1 MYHLRLKIFIFLCI
15 GGLIVTIGRLV
26 TLQTVG
32 VEQAREDISNMR
44 ILPAEQRPTIRG
56 KILDR
61 RERPLALDEPAFYLQ
76 VEYNLTRYR
85 DRRWQEGRILRAIR
99 QDKPRSVVEA
109 ELAETWKASFQQLDQ
124 VINLA
129 STMAGTSR
137 EEIIEQIDEI
147 NDRLWEMARR
157 IWWRR
162 RNRDSSWEQYFTVRD
177 SIGPGQVITVDL
189 YEMHKSY
196 PLVELKTEQDLLQ
209 AQRALIRLTGLKIE
223 PQAKRSYP
231 YGTAASQLIGWVGP
245 VNETDMNLFENDDY
259 MRYLS
264 GEMLGKFGIERI
276 YEPVLRGRRGEVTYD
291 REGNLLEKKEPIY
304 GRNVQVTIDI
314 ELQQRIEALLAD
326 KSMPHHGKISAAVV
340 LDAARNDILAMASIP
355 TFDLN
360 RIRQYDYYNEVFH
373 DPNSPMIHRALEKN
387 YPPGSTAKPL
397 ILAAGLQE
405 RKITPQEIIHCT
417 WELPPSSWP
426 RCLIQRRGGSH
437 DNRWEHE
444 GGNTARNA
452 LRGSCNI
459 YFSRLADRLNSNDLQ
474 KWFFYFG
481 CGQNILPAPMPDD
494 IPETAPRLSFKQS
507 CGSIIYGLQTR
518 PYTDVSEIEPFPPT
532 RMSEKRYWGI
542 GQGNLRM
549 TVLQVANSLSVL
561 ARNGVYKS
569 PRLIFDQQD
578 PLNDR
583 HRRQIP
589 LSSGTLAT
597 VREGMRAVVNESGG
611 SAYNEFRGSDLLKR
625 NMTIYGKTGS
635 TESPE
640 NAWFECLAED
650 TTGRSVVIV
659 TLVEGGQSGSGEAVP
674 LGKEILQF
682 CNEAGYI
689 GTKPIAEPS
698 E

>member
-15 GGLIVTIGRLV
+15 GGLIITIGRLV

-245 VNETDMNLFENDDY
+245 VNEGDMNLFENDDY

-314 ELQQRIEALLAD
+314 ELQQD
-326 KSMPHHGKISAAVV
+326 
-340 LDAARNDILAMASIP
+340 
-355 TFDLN
+355 
-360 RIRQYDYYNEVFH
+360 
-373 DPNSPMIHRALEKN
+373 
-387 YPPGSTAKPL
+387 
-397 ILAAGLQE
+397 
-405 RKITPQEIIHCT
+405 RK
-417 WELPPSSWP
+417 
-426 RCLIQRRGGSH
+426 
-437 DNRWEHE
+437 
-444 GGNTARNA
+444 
-452 LRGSCNI
+452 
-459 YFSRLADRLNSNDLQ
+459 
-474 KWFFYFG
+474 
-481 CGQNILPAPMPDD
+481 
-494 IPETAPRLSFKQS
+494 
-507 CGSIIYGLQTR
+507 
-518 PYTDVSEIEPFPPT
+518 
-532 RMSEKRYWGI
+532 
-542 GQGNLRM
+542 
-549 TVLQVANSLSVL
+549 
-561 ARNGVYKS
+561 
-569 PRLIFDQQD
+569 
-578 PLNDR
+578 
-583 HRRQIP
+583 
-589 LSSGTLAT
+589 
-597 VREGMRAVVNESGG
+597 
-611 SAYNEFRGSDLLKR
+611 
-625 NMTIYGKTGS
+625 
-635 TESPE
+635 
-640 NAWFECLAED
+640 
-650 TTGRSVVIV
+650 SVV
-659 TLVEGGQSGSGEAVP
+659 
-674 LGKEILQF
+674 
-682 CNEAGYI
+682 
-689 GTKPIAEPS
+689 
-698 E
+698 